1 MTSTLPQR
9 IATATPPDRDRAAD
23 ALRMIGILG
32 VILGHWLVT
41 ALVVTGRGTL
51 VDVTPLAA
59 MPWLAPFSWL
69 FQTLAIFFLVGGY
82 AAAKGR
88 RGDEPYRAWL
98 RRRLTRLA
106 KPIPP
111 LLLTWLPMAVL
122 LWSTGMTPTTQWS
135 MIKLVGS
142 PLWFLGVY
150 AGLTALTPLAIALW
164 DRLRGLGVAGLI
176 GVVAAVDLIR
186 LGLGGPAWLGWLN
199 LAAGWLVPYVLGV
212 AWARGGF
219 AQARDAAWLLIGG
232 AVATVLLVAF
242 AGYPAAM
249 VGVPNHGISNLN
261 PPTLAAVTFGLAQ
274 AGLALL
280 LRGPLTRLMRRP
292 RAWAGVVLGNL
303 SAMTLFL
310 WHQTAMLLTTVT
322 LLAFGV
328 LPGLHDSPS
337 GLGWIG
343 GRLLWL
349 PVFAAVLCCCLTIFS
364 RYERPR

>member
-1 MTSTLPQR
+1 MVSTLPQR

-23 ALRMIGILG
+23 ALRLIGILG

-51 VDVTPLAA
+51 VDVSPLNA
-59 MPWLAPFSWL
+59 MPWLAPASWL

-88 RGDEPYRAWL
+88 RGDEPYRTWL

-106 KPIPP
+106 KPVPA
-111 LLLTWLPMAVL
+111 LLLTWLPMTVV

-135 MIKLVGS
+135 MVKLVGS

-150 AGLTALTPLAIALW
+150 AGLTALTPLAIRFW
-164 DRLRGLGVAGLI
+164 DRLRGYGVAGLV
-176 GVVAAVDLIR
+176 GMVAAVDLVR
-186 LGLGGPAWLGWLN
+186 FGLGGPAWLGWIN

-212 AWARGGF
+212 AWARGAF
-219 AQARDAAWLLIGG
+219 AEGHAARGLLTGG
-232 AVATVLLVAF
+232 VLATVLLVAY

-249 VGVPNHGISNLN
+249 VGVPGHGISNLN

-274 AGLALL
+274 VGLALL
-280 LRGPLTRLMRRP
+280 LRGPLARWMRRP
-292 RAWAGVVLGNL
+292 RAWAGVAQGNL

-310 WHQTAMLLTTVT
+310 WHQTAMLATTVA

-349 PVFAAVLCCCLTIFS
+349 PVFATVLSCCLAIFS